1 MATFW
6 FVDGAEGL
14 NPGAT
19 MLSIGRWSGVNRTA
33 NVAGGSAG
41 GITLPTSRH
50 NFGQMYGATDGGG
63 SNVMVPY
70 NLRAVNIAAAV
81 YRNGNGD
88 LLSVGTNG
96 SPSAPGIRVISG
108 ILYATGLNGSNTPI
122 GTWIDNNWIHLEID
136 FYYED
141 INEGGNGSG
150 YARYYVNGALMHS
163 RTYDSSFVNP
173 VDYLGITSV
182 GSTARIIDDVVVR
195 GSSISGFQ
203 AQLGDVRV
211 ETFVAP
217 SLGNADGDTTFDTIS
232 SGSESA
238 YGVTVSPVGSVSGSF
253 RATVVEAIAKK
264 GESSEPVYVKPRLLG
279 EVNYGNEFGEAAAD
293 GTYISYS
300 SGADYVT
307 ADGAESI
314 GVFVDTSP

>member
-6 FVDGAEGL
+6 FADGAEGL

-19 MLSIGRWSGVNRTA
+19 MANIGRWSGVQRTA
-33 NVAGGSAG
+33 NVAGASAG
-41 GITLPTSRH
+41 GIVLPTSRH
-50 NFGQMYGATDGGG
+50 GFGQMYGATDGGS

-70 NLRAVNIAAAV
+70 NLRAINIAAAV

-88 LLSVGTNG
+88 LLAVSTNG
-96 SPSAPGIRVISG
+96 SPSGPTIRAIGG
-108 ILYATGLNGSNTPI
+108 ILYATGLNASNTAI
-122 GTWIDNNWIHLEID
+122 GSWIDNNWLHLEIG

-173 VDYLGITSV
+173 VDYLGITGA
-182 GSTARIIDDVVVR
+182 GSTARVIDDIVVR

-203 AQLGDVRV
+203 TQIGDVRI

-217 SLGNADGDTTFDTIS
+217 SLGNADGDSTFDTIS

-238 YGVTVSPVGSVSGSF
+238 YGATVSPVGSVSGSY
-253 RATVVEAIAKK
+253 RATIVEAIAKK
-264 GESSEPVYVKPRLLG
+264 GEASEPVYVKPRIIG
-279 EVNYGNEFGEAAAD
+279 VTPYGNDFGEAAAD

-300 SGADYVT
+300 GGGDYVT
-307 ADGAESI
+307 VSGAQSI
-314 GVFVDTSP
+314 GVLVDTVP

>member
-14 NPGAT
+14 NPGTT
-19 MLSIGRWSGVNRTA
+19 MANIGRWAGVQRTA
-33 NVAGGSAG
+33 NVAGASAG
-41 GITLPTSRH
+41 GLVLPTSRH
-50 NFGQMYGATDGGG
+50 NFGQMYGATDGGNSG
-63 SNVMVPY
+63 VMVPY
-70 NLRAVNIAAAV
+70 NLRAINIAAAV

-88 LLSVGTNG
+88 LLSVSTNG
-96 SPSAPGIRVISG
+96 SPSAPGIRVTAG
-108 ILYATGLNGSNTPI
+108 ILYATGLNASNTPI
-122 GTWIDNNWIHLEID
+122 GTWIDNTWIHLEIG

-150 YARYYVNGALMHS
+150 YARYYVNGALMHT
-163 RTYDSSFVNP
+163 RTYDSSFANLI
-173 VDYLGITSV
+173 DYLGITGA

-203 AQLGDVRV
+203 TQIGDVRV

-232 SGSESA
+232 GGSESA
-238 YGVTVSPVGSVSGSF
+238 YGVTVSPVGSVGGSF

-264 GESSEPVYVKPRLLG
+264 GESSEPVYVKPRIIG
-279 EVNYGNEFGEAAAD
+279 VTPYGNQFGEAAAD

-300 SGADYVT
+300 SGGDYVT
-307 ADGAESI
+307 VGGAESI
-314 GVFVDTSP
+314 GVLVDTVP